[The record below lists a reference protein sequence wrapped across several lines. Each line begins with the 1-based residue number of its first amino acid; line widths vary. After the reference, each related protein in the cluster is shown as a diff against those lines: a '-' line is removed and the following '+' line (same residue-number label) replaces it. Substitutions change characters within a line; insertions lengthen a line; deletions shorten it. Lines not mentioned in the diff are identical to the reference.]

1 MERLRPDDPEQIG
14 PWQIVNRLGSGG
26 MGIVYMGTNGT
37 HAAAV
42 KVVRDFLLEDPGARA
57 RLAREVETLQK
68 VKSNFVAEIVGSD
81 VKSKTSWIAT
91 NYVDGPSL
99 KVLIEK
105 EGPLNEASWVD
116 FADGLLSALAAVHSV
131 GVIHRDI
138 KPSNILMSKDGPK
151 LIDFGIA
158 FSKESTS
165 LTQTGLVAGTPAWLS
180 PEQFKNEAITTAV
193 DIFSAGS
200 VLYYTATG
208 TTPWGDDDSSVATI
222 MHSLLTV
229 DPDTSTLT
237 ELQRSVILSLL
248 EKDYRKRVSAN
259 KALNSLRESAGTK
272 TLSSSKVSIKK
283 NQKPKFDL
291 KKTASVLAITL
302 IAIVFIFVFVNK
314 PFMGTNVKNYVWTAT
329 IEGDPELQSGTGRE
343 FTAFLCDQQV
353 IESSVKVTPNKSRGV
368 NSTGLKITVIPSD
381 ERCGAEF
388 DAIEI
393 SGLESDKP
401 DTIKYAISGSTKSGY
416 EFSYGMKVKI
426 EEK

>member
-105 EGPLNEASWVD
+105 EGPLNETDWVS

-165 LTQTGLVAGTPAWLS
+165 LTKTGLVAGTPAWLS
-180 PEQFKNEAITTAV
+180 PEQFKNEAITTAL

-200 VLYYTATG
+200 VLYYVATG

-222 MHSLLTV
+222 MHSLLTG
-229 DPDTSTLT
+229 DPDVSTLT
-237 ELQRSVILSLL
+237 ELQRNLILSLL

-259 KALNSLRESAGTK
+259 KALNTLREVAGTK
-272 TLSSSKVSIKK
+272 SLSDTKVKPRKTRKINLKQIISLSSISI
-283 NQKPKFDL
+283 
-291 KKTASVLAITL
+291 
-302 IAIVFIFVFVNK
+302 IAIIFAVVFVNK
-314 PFMGTNVKNYVWTAT
+314 PFMGTSSKSYIWTVT
-329 IEGDPELQSGTGRE
+329 VDGDPAPQTGEGRE

-353 IESSVKVTPNKSRGV
+353 IESSLKVTPNKERGV
-368 NSTGLKITVIPSD
+368 NSTGLKISVNSGD
-381 ERCGAEF
+381 ERCGADF
-388 DAIEI
+388 DTIEI

-401 DTIKYAISGSTKSGY
+401 NSLEYAVTGSTKSGY
-416 EFSYGMKVKI
+416 EFSYGMQVKI

>member
-105 EGPLNEASWVD
+105 EGPLNETDWVS

-165 LTQTGLVAGTPAWLS
+165 LTKTGLVAGTPAWLS
-180 PEQFKNEAITTAV
+180 PEQFKNEAITTAL

-200 VLYYTATG
+200 VLYYVATG

-222 MHSLLTV
+222 MHSLLTG
-229 DPDTSTLT
+229 DPDVSTLT
-237 ELQRSVILSLL
+237 ELQRNLILSLL
-248 EKDYRKRVSAN
+248 EKDYRKRVTAN
-259 KALNSLRESAGTK
+259 KALNTLREVAGTK
-272 TLSSSKVSIKK
+272 SLSNTKVKPRKTRKINLKQILSLSSI
-283 NQKPKFDL
+283 
-291 KKTASVLAITL
+291 SV
-302 IAIVFIFVFVNK
+302 IAIIFAVVFINK
-314 PFMGTNVKNYVWTAT
+314 PFMGTSSKSYIWTVT
-329 IEGDPELQSGTGRE
+329 VDGDPAPQTGEGRE

-353 IESSVKVTPNKSRGV
+353 IESSLKVTPNKERGV
-368 NSTGLKITVIPSD
+368 NSTGLKISVNSGD
-381 ERCGAEF
+381 ERCGADF
-388 DAIEI
+388 DTIEI

-401 DTIKYAISGSTKSGY
+401 NSLEYAVTGSTKSGY
-416 EFSYGMKVKI
+416 EFSYGMQVKI

>member
-105 EGPLNEASWVD
+105 EGPLNEADWVS

-165 LTQTGLVAGTPAWLS
+165 LTKTGLVAGTPAWLS
-180 PEQFKNEAITTAV
+180 PEQFKNEAITTAL

-200 VLYYTATG
+200 VLYYVATG

-222 MHSLLTV
+222 MHSLLTG
-229 DPDTSTLT
+229 DPDVSTLT
-237 ELQRSVILSLL
+237 ELQRNLILSLL
-248 EKDYRKRVSAN
+248 EKDYRKRVTAN
-259 KALNSLRESAGTK
+259 KALNTLREVAGTK
-272 TLSSSKVSIKK
+272 SLSNTKVKPRKTRKINLKQILSLSSI
-283 NQKPKFDL
+283 
-291 KKTASVLAITL
+291 SV
-302 IAIVFIFVFVNK
+302 IAIIFAAVFINK
-314 PFMGTNVKNYVWTAT
+314 PFMGTSSKSYIWTVT
-329 IEGDPELQSGTGRE
+329 VDGDPAPQTGEGRE

-353 IESSVKVTPNKSRGV
+353 IESSLKVTPNKERGV
-368 NSTGLKITVIPSD
+368 NSTGLKISVNSGD
-381 ERCGAEF
+381 ERCGADF
-388 DAIEI
+388 DTIEI

-401 DTIKYAISGSTKSGY
+401 NSVEYAVTGSTKSGY
-416 EFSYGMKVKI
+416 EFSYGMQVKI

>member
-105 EGPLNEASWVD
+105 EGPLNESDWVS

-165 LTQTGLVAGTPAWLS
+165 LTKTGLVAGTPAWLS
-180 PEQFKNEAITTAV
+180 PEQFKNEAITTAL

-200 VLYYTATG
+200 VLYYVATG

-222 MHSLLTV
+222 MHSLLTG
-229 DPDTSTLT
+229 DPDVSTLT
-237 ELQRSVILSLL
+237 ELQRNLILSLL

-259 KALNSLRESAGTK
+259 KALNTLREVAGTK
-272 TLSSSKVSIKK
+272 SLSNTKVKPRKTRKINLKQILSLSSI
-283 NQKPKFDL
+283 
-291 KKTASVLAITL
+291 SVIAI
-302 IAIVFIFVFVNK
+302 IFAIVFINK
-314 PFMGTNVKNYVWTAT
+314 PFMGTSSKSYIWTVT
-329 IEGDPELQSGTGRE
+329 VDGDPAPQTGEGRE

-353 IESSVKVTPNKSRGV
+353 IESSLKVTPNKGRGV
-368 NSTGLKITVIPSD
+368 NSTGLKISVNSGD
-381 ERCGAEF
+381 ERCGADF
-388 DAIEI
+388 DTIEI

-401 DTIKYAISGSTKSGY
+401 NSVEYAVTGSTKSGY
-416 EFSYGMKVKI
+416 EFSYGMQVKI

>member
-105 EGPLNEASWVD
+105 EGPLNESDWVS

-165 LTQTGLVAGTPAWLS
+165 LTKTGLVAGTPAWLS
-180 PEQFKNEAITTAV
+180 PEQFKNEAITTAL

-200 VLYYTATG
+200 VLYYVATG

-222 MHSLLTV
+222 MHSLLTG
-229 DPDTSTLT
+229 DPDVSTLT
-237 ELQRSVILSLL
+237 ELQRNLILSLL

-259 KALNSLRESAGTK
+259 KALNTLREVAGTK
-272 TLSSSKVSIKK
+272 SLSNTKVKPRKTRKINLKQILSLSSI
-283 NQKPKFDL
+283 
-291 KKTASVLAITL
+291 SVIAI
-302 IAIVFIFVFVNK
+302 IFAIVFINK
-314 PFMGTNVKNYVWTAT
+314 PFMGTSSKSYIWTVRVD
-329 IEGDPELQSGTGRE
+329 GDPAPQTGEGRE

-353 IESSVKVTPNKSRGV
+353 IESSLKVTPNKERGV
-368 NSTGLKITVIPSD
+368 NSTGLKISVNSGD
-381 ERCGAEF
+381 ERCGADF
-388 DAIEI
+388 DTIEI

-401 DTIKYAISGSTKSGY
+401 NSVEYAVTGSTKSGY
-416 EFSYGMKVKI
+416 EFSYGMQVKI

>member
-105 EGPLNEASWVD
+105 EGPLNEADWVS

-165 LTQTGLVAGTPAWLS
+165 LTKTGLVAGTPAWLS
-180 PEQFKNEAITTAV
+180 PEQFKNEAITTAL

-200 VLYYTATG
+200 VLYYVATG

-222 MHSLLTV
+222 MHSLLTG
-229 DPDTSTLT
+229 DPDVSTLT
-237 ELQRSVILSLL
+237 ELQRNLILSLL
-248 EKDYRKRVSAN
+248 EKDYRKRVTAN
-259 KALNSLRESAGTK
+259 KALNTLREVAGTK
-272 TLSSSKVSIKK
+272 SLSNTKVKPRKTRKINLKQILSLSSI
-283 NQKPKFDL
+283 
-291 KKTASVLAITL
+291 SV
-302 IAIVFIFVFVNK
+302 IAIIFAVVFVNK
-314 PFMGTNVKNYVWTAT
+314 PFMGTSSKSYIWTVT
-329 IEGDPELQSGTGRE
+329 VDGDPAPQTGEGRE

-353 IESSVKVTPNKSRGV
+353 IESSLKVTPNKERGV
-368 NSTGLKITVIPSD
+368 NSTGLKISVNSGD
-381 ERCGAEF
+381 ERCGADF
-388 DAIEI
+388 DTIEI

-401 DTIKYAISGSTKSGY
+401 NSVEYAVTGSTKSGY
-416 EFSYGMKVKI
+416 EFSYGMQVKI

>member
-105 EGPLNEASWVD
+105 EGPLNETDWVS

-165 LTQTGLVAGTPAWLS
+165 LTKTGLVAGTPAWLS
-180 PEQFKNEAITTAV
+180 PEQFKNEAITTAL

-200 VLYYTATG
+200 VLYYVATG

-222 MHSLLTV
+222 MHSLLTA
-229 DPDTSTLT
+229 DPDVSTLT
-237 ELQRSVILSLL
+237 ELQRNLILSLL

-259 KALNSLRESAGTK
+259 KALNTLREVAGTK
-272 TLSSSKVSIKK
+272 SLSNTKVNPRKTRKINLKQILSLSSI
-283 NQKPKFDL
+283 
-291 KKTASVLAITL
+291 SV
-302 IAIVFIFVFVNK
+302 IAIIFAVVFINK
-314 PFMGTNVKNYVWTAT
+314 PFMGTSSKSYIWTVT
-329 IEGDPELQSGTGRE
+329 VDGDPAPQTGEGRE

-353 IESSVKVTPNKSRGV
+353 IESSLKVTPNKERGV
-368 NSTGLKITVIPSD
+368 NSTGLKISVNSGD
-381 ERCGAEF
+381 ERCGADF
-388 DAIEI
+388 DTIEI

-401 DTIKYAISGSTKSGY
+401 NSVEYAVTGSTKSGY
-416 EFSYGMKVKI
+416 EFSYGMQVKI

>member
-105 EGPLNEASWVD
+105 EGPLNETDWVS

-165 LTQTGLVAGTPAWLS
+165 LTKTGLVAGTPAWLS
-180 PEQFKNEAITTAV
+180 PEQFKNEAITTAL

-200 VLYYTATG
+200 VLYYVATG

-222 MHSLLTV
+222 MHSLLTG
-229 DPDTSTLT
+229 DPDVSTLT
-237 ELQRSVILSLL
+237 ELQRNLILSLL
-248 EKDYRKRVSAN
+248 EKDYRKRVTAN
-259 KALNSLRESAGTK
+259 KALNTLREVAGTK
-272 TLSSSKVSIKK
+272 SLSNTKVKPRKTRKINLKQILSLSSI
-283 NQKPKFDL
+283 
-291 KKTASVLAITL
+291 SV
-302 IAIVFIFVFVNK
+302 IAIIFAVVFINK
-314 PFMGTNVKNYVWTAT
+314 PFMGTSSKSYIWTVT
-329 IEGDPELQSGTGRE
+329 VDGDPAPQTGEGRE

-353 IESSVKVTPNKSRGV
+353 IESSLKVTPNKERGV
-368 NSTGLKITVIPSD
+368 NSTGLKISVNSGD
-381 ERCGAEF
+381 ERCGADF
-388 DAIEI
+388 DTIEI
-393 SGLESDKP
+393 SGLESDKANSVE
-401 DTIKYAISGSTKSGY
+401 YAVTGSTKSGY
-416 EFSYGMKVKI
+416 EFSYGMQVKI

>member
-105 EGPLNEASWVD
+105 EGPLNETDWVS

-165 LTQTGLVAGTPAWLS
+165 LTKTGLVAGTPAWLS
-180 PEQFKNEAITTAV
+180 PEQFKNEAITTAL

-200 VLYYTATG
+200 VLYYVATG

-222 MHSLLTV
+222 MHSLLTG
-229 DPDTSTLT
+229 DPDVSTLT
-237 ELQRSVILSLL
+237 ELQRNLILSLL

-259 KALNSLRESAGTK
+259 KALNTLREVAGTK
-272 TLSSSKVSIKK
+272 SLSNTKVKPRKTRKINLKQILSLSSI
-283 NQKPKFDL
+283 
-291 KKTASVLAITL
+291 SV
-302 IAIVFIFVFVNK
+302 IAIIFAVVFINK
-314 PFMGTNVKNYVWTAT
+314 PFMGTSSKSYIWTVT
-329 IEGDPELQSGTGRE
+329 VDGDPAPQTGEGRE

-353 IESSVKVTPNKSRGV
+353 IESSLKVTPNKERGV
-368 NSTGLKITVIPSD
+368 NSTGLKISVNSGD
-381 ERCGAEF
+381 ERCGADF
-388 DAIEI
+388 DTIEI

-401 DTIKYAISGSTKSGY
+401 NSVEYAVTGSTKSGY
-416 EFSYGMKVKI
+416 EFSYGMQVKI

>member
-105 EGPLNEASWVD
+105 EGPLNEADWVS

-165 LTQTGLVAGTPAWLS
+165 LTKTGLVAGTPAWLS
-180 PEQFKNEAITTAV
+180 PEQFKNEAITTAL

-200 VLYYTATG
+200 VLYYVATG

-222 MHSLLTV
+222 MHSLLTG
-229 DPDTSTLT
+229 DPDVSTLT
-237 ELQRSVILSLL
+237 ELQRNLILSLL
-248 EKDYRKRVSAN
+248 EKDYRKRVTAN
-259 KALNSLRESAGTK
+259 KALNTLREVAGTK
-272 TLSSSKVSIKK
+272 SLSNTKVKPRKTRKINLKQIISLSSISI
-283 NQKPKFDL
+283 
-291 KKTASVLAITL
+291 
-302 IAIVFIFVFVNK
+302 IAIIFAVVFVNK
-314 PFMGTNVKNYVWTAT
+314 PFMGTSSKSYIWTVT
-329 IEGDPELQSGTGRE
+329 VDGDPAPQTGEGRE

-353 IESSVKVTPNKSRGV
+353 IESSLKVTPNKERGV
-368 NSTGLKITVIPSD
+368 NSTGLKISVNSGD
-381 ERCGAEF
+381 ERCGADF
-388 DAIEI
+388 DTIEI

-401 DTIKYAISGSTKSGY
+401 NSVEYAVTGSTKSGY
-416 EFSYGMKVKI
+416 EFSYGMQVKI

>member
-105 EGPLNEASWVD
+105 EGPLNETDWVS

-165 LTQTGLVAGTPAWLS
+165 LTKTGLVAGTPAWLS
-180 PEQFKNEAITTAV
+180 PEQFKNEAITTAL

-200 VLYYTATG
+200 VLYYVATG

-222 MHSLLTV
+222 MHSLLTG
-229 DPDTSTLT
+229 DPDVSTLT
-237 ELQRSVILSLL
+237 ELQRNLILSLL
-248 EKDYRKRVSAN
+248 EKDYRKRVTAN
-259 KALNSLRESAGTK
+259 KALNTLREVAGTK
-272 TLSSSKVSIKK
+272 SLSNTKVNPRKTRKINLKQILSLSSI
-283 NQKPKFDL
+283 
-291 KKTASVLAITL
+291 SV
-302 IAIVFIFVFVNK
+302 IAIIFAVVFINK
-314 PFMGTNVKNYVWTAT
+314 PFMGTSSKSYIWTVT
-329 IEGDPELQSGTGRE
+329 VDGDPAPQTGEGRE

-353 IESSVKVTPNKSRGV
+353 IESSLKVTPNKERGV
-368 NSTGLKITVIPSD
+368 NSTGLKISVNSGD
-381 ERCGAEF
+381 ERCGADF
-388 DAIEI
+388 DTIEI

-401 DTIKYAISGSTKSGY
+401 NSLEYAVTGSTKSGY
-416 EFSYGMKVKI
+416 EFSYGMQVKI

>member
-105 EGPLNEASWVD
+105 EGPLNEADWVS

-165 LTQTGLVAGTPAWLS
+165 LTKTGLVAGTPAWLS
-180 PEQFKNEAITTAV
+180 PEQFKNEAITTAL

-200 VLYYTATG
+200 VLYYVATG

-222 MHSLLTV
+222 MHSLLTG
-229 DPDTSTLT
+229 DPDVSTLT
-237 ELQRSVILSLL
+237 ELQRNLILSLL
-248 EKDYRKRVSAN
+248 EKDYRKRVTAN
-259 KALNSLRESAGTK
+259 KALNTLREVAGTK
-272 TLSSSKVSIKK
+272 SLSDTKVKPRKTRKINLKQILSLSSI
-283 NQKPKFDL
+283 
-291 KKTASVLAITL
+291 SV
-302 IAIVFIFVFVNK
+302 IAIIFAVVYINK
-314 PFMGTNVKNYVWTAT
+314 PFMGTSSKSYIWTVT
-329 IEGDPELQSGTGRE
+329 VDGDPAPQTGEGRE

-353 IESSVKVTPNKSRGV
+353 IESSLKVTPNKERGV
-368 NSTGLKITVIPSD
+368 NSTGLKISVNSGD
-381 ERCGAEF
+381 ERCGADF
-388 DAIEI
+388 DTIEI

-401 DTIKYAISGSTKSGY
+401 NSVEYAVTGSTKSGY
-416 EFSYGMKVKI
+416 EFSYGMQVKI

>member
-105 EGPLNEASWVD
+105 EGPLNEADWVS

-165 LTQTGLVAGTPAWLS
+165 LTKTGLVAGTPAWLS
-180 PEQFKNEAITTAV
+180 PEQFKNEAITTAL

-200 VLYYTATG
+200 VLYYVATG

-222 MHSLLTV
+222 MHSLLTG
-229 DPDTSTLT
+229 DPDVSTLT
-237 ELQRSVILSLL
+237 ELQRNLILSLL
-248 EKDYRKRVSAN
+248 EKDYRKRVTAN
-259 KALNSLRESAGTK
+259 KALNTLREVAGTK
-272 TLSSSKVSIKK
+272 SLSNTKVKPRKTRKINLKQILSLSSI
-283 NQKPKFDL
+283 
-291 KKTASVLAITL
+291 SV
-302 IAIVFIFVFVNK
+302 IAIIFAVVFINK
-314 PFMGTNVKNYVWTAT
+314 PFMGTSSKSYIWTVT
-329 IEGDPELQSGTGRE
+329 VDGDPAPQTGEGRE

-353 IESSVKVTPNKSRGV
+353 IESSLKVTPNKERGV
-368 NSTGLKITVIPSD
+368 NSTGLKISVNSGD
-381 ERCGAEF
+381 ERCGADF
-388 DAIEI
+388 DTIEI

-401 DTIKYAISGSTKSGY
+401 NSLEYAVTGSTKSGY
-416 EFSYGMKVKI
+416 EFSYGIQVKI

>member
-105 EGPLNEASWVD
+105 EGPLNETDWVS

-165 LTQTGLVAGTPAWLS
+165 LTKTGLVAGTPAWLS
-180 PEQFKNEAITTAV
+180 PEQFKNEAITTAL

-200 VLYYTATG
+200 VLYYVATG

-222 MHSLLTV
+222 MHSLLTA
-229 DPDTSTLT
+229 DPDVSTLT
-237 ELQRSVILSLL
+237 ELQRNLILSLL

-259 KALNSLRESAGTK
+259 KALNTLREVAGTK
-272 TLSSSKVSIKK
+272 SLSNTKVKPRKTRKINLKQILSLSSI
-283 NQKPKFDL
+283 
-291 KKTASVLAITL
+291 SV
-302 IAIVFIFVFVNK
+302 IAIIFAVVFINK
-314 PFMGTNVKNYVWTAT
+314 PFMGTSSKSYIWTVT
-329 IEGDPELQSGTGRE
+329 VDGDPAPQTGEGRE

-353 IESSVKVTPNKSRGV
+353 IESSLKVTPNKERGV
-368 NSTGLKITVIPSD
+368 NSTGLKISVNSGD
-381 ERCGAEF
+381 ERCGVDF
-388 DAIEI
+388 DTIEI

-401 DTIKYAISGSTKSGY
+401 NSVEYAVTGSTKSGY
-416 EFSYGMKVKI
+416 EFSYGMQVKI

>member
-105 EGPLNEASWVD
+105 EGPLNETDWVS

-165 LTQTGLVAGTPAWLS
+165 LTKTGLVAGTPAWLS
-180 PEQFKNEAITTAV
+180 PEQFKNEAITTAL

-200 VLYYTATG
+200 VLYYVATG

-222 MHSLLTV
+222 MHSLLTG
-229 DPDTSTLT
+229 DPDVSTLT
-237 ELQRSVILSLL
+237 ELQRNLILSLL

-259 KALNSLRESAGTK
+259 KALNTLREVAGTK
-272 TLSSSKVSIKK
+272 SLSDTKVKPRKTRKINLKQILSLSSI
-283 NQKPKFDL
+283 
-291 KKTASVLAITL
+291 SV
-302 IAIVFIFVFVNK
+302 IAIIFAVVFINK
-314 PFMGTNVKNYVWTAT
+314 PFMGTSSKSYIWTVT
-329 IEGDPELQSGTGRE
+329 VDGDPAPQTGEGRE

-353 IESSVKVTPNKSRGV
+353 IESSLKVTPNKERGV
-368 NSTGLKITVIPSD
+368 NSTGLKISVNSGD
-381 ERCGAEF
+381 ERCGADF
-388 DAIEI
+388 DTIEI

-401 DTIKYAISGSTKSGY
+401 NSVEYAVTGSTKSGY
-416 EFSYGMKVKI
+416 EFSYGMQVKI

>member
-105 EGPLNEASWVD
+105 EGPLNESDWVS

-165 LTQTGLVAGTPAWLS
+165 LTKTGLVAGTPAWLS
-180 PEQFKNEAITTAV
+180 PEQFKNEAITTAL

-200 VLYYTATG
+200 VLYYVATG

-222 MHSLLTV
+222 MHSLLTG
-229 DPDTSTLT
+229 DPDVSTLT
-237 ELQRSVILSLL
+237 ELQRNLILSLL
-248 EKDYRKRVSAN
+248 EKDYRKRVTAN
-259 KALNSLRESAGTK
+259 KALNTLREVAGTK
-272 TLSSSKVSIKK
+272 SLSNTKVKPRKTRKINLKQILSLSSI
-283 NQKPKFDL
+283 
-291 KKTASVLAITL
+291 SVIAI
-302 IAIVFIFVFVNK
+302 IFAIVFINK
-314 PFMGTNVKNYVWTAT
+314 PFMGTSSKSYIWTVRVD
-329 IEGDPELQSGTGRE
+329 GDPAPQTGEGRE

-353 IESSVKVTPNKSRGV
+353 IESSLKVTPNKERGV
-368 NSTGLKITVIPSD
+368 NSTGLKIFVNSGD
-381 ERCGAEF
+381 ERCGADF
-388 DAIEI
+388 DTIEI

-401 DTIKYAISGSTKSGY
+401 NTVNYAVTGSTKSGY
-416 EFSYGMKVKI
+416 EFSYGMQVKI

>member
-105 EGPLNEASWVD
+105 EGPLNETDWVS

-165 LTQTGLVAGTPAWLS
+165 LTKTGLVAGTPAWLS
-180 PEQFKNEAITTAV
+180 PEQFKNEAITTAL

-200 VLYYTATG
+200 VLYYVATG

-222 MHSLLTV
+222 MHSLLTG
-229 DPDTSTLT
+229 DPDVSTLT
-237 ELQRSVILSLL
+237 ELQRNLILSLL

-259 KALNSLRESAGTK
+259 KALNTLREVAGTK
-272 TLSSSKVSIKK
+272 SLSNTKVKPRKTRKINLKQILSLSSI
-283 NQKPKFDL
+283 
-291 KKTASVLAITL
+291 SV
-302 IAIVFIFVFVNK
+302 IAVIFAVVFINK
-314 PFMGTNVKNYVWTAT
+314 PFMGTSSKSYIWTVT
-329 IEGDPELQSGTGRE
+329 VDGDPAPQTGEGRE

-353 IESSVKVTPNKSRGV
+353 IESSLKVTPNKERGV
-368 NSTGLKITVIPSD
+368 NSTGLKISVNSGD
-381 ERCGAEF
+381 ERCGADF
-388 DAIEI
+388 DTIEI

-401 DTIKYAISGSTKSGY
+401 NSLEYAVTGSTKSGY
-416 EFSYGMKVKI
+416 EFSYGMQVKI

>member
-105 EGPLNEASWVD
+105 EGPLNETDWVS

-165 LTQTGLVAGTPAWLS
+165 LTKTGLVAGTPAWLS
-180 PEQFKNEAITTAV
+180 PEQFKNEAITTAL

-200 VLYYTATG
+200 VLYYVATG

-222 MHSLLTV
+222 MHSLLTG
-229 DPDTSTLT
+229 DPDVSTLT
-237 ELQRSVILSLL
+237 ELQRNLILSLL
-248 EKDYRKRVSAN
+248 EKDYRKRVTAN
-259 KALNSLRESAGTK
+259 KALNTLREVAGTK
-272 TLSSSKVSIKK
+272 SLSNTKVKPRKTRKINLKQILSLSSI
-283 NQKPKFDL
+283 
-291 KKTASVLAITL
+291 SV
-302 IAIVFIFVFVNK
+302 IAIIFAVVFINK
-314 PFMGTNVKNYVWTAT
+314 PFMGTSSKSYIWTVT
-329 IEGDPELQSGTGRE
+329 VDGDPAPQTGEGRE

-353 IESSVKVTPNKSRGV
+353 IESSLKVTPNKGRGV
-368 NSTGLKITVIPSD
+368 NSTGLKISVNSGD
-381 ERCGAEF
+381 ERCGVDF
-388 DAIEI
+388 DTIEI

-401 DTIKYAISGSTKSGY
+401 NSIEYAVTGSTKSGY
-416 EFSYGMKVKI
+416 EFSYGMQVKI

>member
-105 EGPLNEASWVD
+105 EGPLNEADWVS

-165 LTQTGLVAGTPAWLS
+165 LTKTGLVAGTPAWLS
-180 PEQFKNEAITTAV
+180 PEQFKNEAITTAL

-200 VLYYTATG
+200 VLYYVATG

-222 MHSLLTV
+222 MHSLLTG
-229 DPDTSTLT
+229 DPDVSTLT
-237 ELQRSVILSLL
+237 ELQRNLILSLL

-259 KALNSLRESAGTK
+259 KALNTLREVAGTK
-272 TLSSSKVSIKK
+272 SLSDTKVKPRKTRKINLKQIISLSSISI
-283 NQKPKFDL
+283 
-291 KKTASVLAITL
+291 
-302 IAIVFIFVFVNK
+302 IAIIFAVVFVNK
-314 PFMGTNVKNYVWTAT
+314 PFMGTSSKSYIWTVT
-329 IEGDPELQSGTGRE
+329 VDGDPAPQTGEGRE

-353 IESSVKVTPNKSRGV
+353 IESSLKVTPNKERGV
-368 NSTGLKITVIPSD
+368 NSTGLKISVNSGD
-381 ERCGAEF
+381 ERCGADF
-388 DAIEI
+388 DTIEI

-401 DTIKYAISGSTKSGY
+401 NSLEYAVTGSTKSGY
-416 EFSYGMKVKI
+416 EFSYGMQVKI

>member
-105 EGPLNEASWVD
+105 EGPLNETDWVS

-165 LTQTGLVAGTPAWLS
+165 LTKTGLVAGTPAWLS
-180 PEQFKNEAITTAV
+180 PEQFKNEAITTAL

-200 VLYYTATG
+200 VLYYVATG

-222 MHSLLTV
+222 MHSLLTG
-229 DPDTSTLT
+229 DPDVSTLT
-237 ELQRSVILSLL
+237 ELQRNLILSLL

-259 KALNSLRESAGTK
+259 KALNTLREVAGTK
-272 TLSSSKVSIKK
+272 SLSNTKVKPRKTRKINLKQILSLSSI
-283 NQKPKFDL
+283 
-291 KKTASVLAITL
+291 SV
-302 IAIVFIFVFVNK
+302 IAIIFAVVFINK
-314 PFMGTNVKNYVWTAT
+314 PFMGTSSKSYIWTVT
-329 IEGDPELQSGTGRE
+329 VDGDPAPQTGEGRE

-353 IESSVKVTPNKSRGV
+353 IESSLKVTPNKERGV
-368 NSTGLKITVIPSD
+368 NSTGLKISVNSGD
-381 ERCGAEF
+381 ERCGADF
-388 DAIEI
+388 DTIEI

-401 DTIKYAISGSTKSGY
+401 NSLEYAVTGSTKSGY
-416 EFSYGMKVKI
+416 EFSYGIQVKI

>member
-105 EGPLNEASWVD
+105 EGPLNEADWVS

-165 LTQTGLVAGTPAWLS
+165 LTKTGLVAGTPAWLS
-180 PEQFKNEAITTAV
+180 PEQFKNEAITTAL

-200 VLYYTATG
+200 VLYYVATG

-222 MHSLLTV
+222 MHSLLTG
-229 DPDTSTLT
+229 DPDVSTLT
-237 ELQRSVILSLL
+237 ELQRNLILSLL

-259 KALNSLRESAGTK
+259 KALNTLREVAGTK
-272 TLSSSKVSIKK
+272 SLSDTKVKPRKTRKINLKQIISLSSISI
-283 NQKPKFDL
+283 
-291 KKTASVLAITL
+291 
-302 IAIVFIFVFVNK
+302 IAIIFAVVFVNK
-314 PFMGTNVKNYVWTAT
+314 PFMGTSSKSYIWTVT
-329 IEGDPELQSGTGRE
+329 VDGDPAPQTGEGRE

-353 IESSVKVTPNKSRGV
+353 IESSLKVTPNKERGV
-368 NSTGLKITVIPSD
+368 NSTGLKISVNSGD
-381 ERCGAEF
+381 ERCGADF
-388 DAIEI
+388 DTIEI

-401 DTIKYAISGSTKSGY
+401 NSIEYAVTGSTKSGY
-416 EFSYGMKVKI
+416 EFSYGMQVKI

>member
-91 NYVDGPSL
+91 NYVDGPNL

-105 EGPLNEASWVD
+105 EGPLNETDWVS

-165 LTQTGLVAGTPAWLS
+165 LTKTGLVAGTPAWLS
-180 PEQFKNEAITTAV
+180 PEQFKNEAITTAL

-200 VLYYTATG
+200 VLYYVATG

-222 MHSLLTV
+222 MHSLLTG
-229 DPDTSTLT
+229 DPDVSTLT
-237 ELQRSVILSLL
+237 ELQRNLILSLL
-248 EKDYRKRVSAN
+248 EKDYRKRVTAN
-259 KALNSLRESAGTK
+259 KALNTLREVAGTK
-272 TLSSSKVSIKK
+272 SLSNTKVKPRKTRKINLKQILSLSSI
-283 NQKPKFDL
+283 
-291 KKTASVLAITL
+291 SV
-302 IAIVFIFVFVNK
+302 IAVIFAVVFINK
-314 PFMGTNVKNYVWTAT
+314 PFMGTSSKSYIWTVT
-329 IEGDPELQSGTGRE
+329 VDGDPAPQTGEGRE

-353 IESSVKVTPNKSRGV
+353 IESSLKVTPNKERGV
-368 NSTGLKITVIPSD
+368 NSTGLKISVNSGD
-381 ERCGAEF
+381 ERCGADF
-388 DAIEI
+388 DTIEI

-401 DTIKYAISGSTKSGY
+401 NSVEYAVTGSTKSGY
-416 EFSYGMKVKI
+416 EFSYGMQVKI

>member
-105 EGPLNEASWVD
+105 EGPLNEADWVS

-165 LTQTGLVAGTPAWLS
+165 LTKTGLVAGTPAWLS
-180 PEQFKNEAITTAV
+180 PEQFKNEAITTAL

-200 VLYYTATG
+200 VLYYVATG

-222 MHSLLTV
+222 MHSLLTG
-229 DPDTSTLT
+229 DPDVSTLT
-237 ELQRSVILSLL
+237 ELQRNLILSLL
-248 EKDYRKRVSAN
+248 EKDYRKRVTAN
-259 KALNSLRESAGTK
+259 KALNTLREVAGTK
-272 TLSSSKVSIKK
+272 SLSNTKVKPRKTRKINLKQILSLSSI
-283 NQKPKFDL
+283 
-291 KKTASVLAITL
+291 SV
-302 IAIVFIFVFVNK
+302 IAIIFAVVFINK
-314 PFMGTNVKNYVWTAT
+314 PFMGTSSKSYIWTVT
-329 IEGDPELQSGTGRE
+329 VDGDPAPQTGEGRE

-353 IESSVKVTPNKSRGV
+353 IESSLKVTPNKERGV
-368 NSTGLKITVIPSD
+368 NSTGLKISVNSGD
-381 ERCGAEF
+381 ERCGADF
-388 DAIEI
+388 DTIEI

-401 DTIKYAISGSTKSGY
+401 NSVEYAVTGSTKSGY
-416 EFSYGMKVKI
+416 EFSYGMQVKI